1 MYTLCSMIYTYYTYE
16 YVIIIIYV
24 SADDMN
30 FLSQGLC
37 WEIRALS
44 LSGGM
49 NHSKRLFSRIP
60 ETQQTEKASEFK
72 AWRHMKPDWHAL
84 HVMLSVTFSANV
96 DESMTP
102 DQCGFSP
109 STIWVASQL
118 HNFIDSYR
126 FNVAAASMESI
137 NFAKLRVSSRM
148 LSSQK
153 QLRSFGPKKSYSFG
167 LILIPPPITPKG
179 WWLGF
184 CRETW
189 GTPQKRALQNE
200 IPGGATHYKIR
211 TQSRRAG
218 VTNFKKYQ
226 EVRSTESES
235 WDL

>member
-1 MYTLCSMIYTYYTYE
+1 MICICIHYVTLYDTYYTYE
-16 YVIIIIYV
+16 YVIIFIYV

-102 DQCGFSP
+102 DQCGVSP
-109 STIWVASQL
+109 STIWELSGSTTSQF
-118 HNFIDSYR
+118 HRFI
-126 FNVAAASMESI
+126 SI
-137 NFAKLRVSSRM
+137 QCSSRVHGVNK
-148 LSSQK
+148 LCQVA
-153 QLRSFGPKKSYSFG
+153 
-167 LILIPPPITPKG
+167 
-179 WWLGF
+179 GF
-184 CRETW
+184 FTN
-189 GTPQKRALQNE
+189 ALLPEAIAQFW
-200 IPGGATHYKIR
+200 P
-211 TQSRRAG
+211 
-218 VTNFKKYQ
+218 
-226 EVRSTESES
+226 
-235 WDL
+235 